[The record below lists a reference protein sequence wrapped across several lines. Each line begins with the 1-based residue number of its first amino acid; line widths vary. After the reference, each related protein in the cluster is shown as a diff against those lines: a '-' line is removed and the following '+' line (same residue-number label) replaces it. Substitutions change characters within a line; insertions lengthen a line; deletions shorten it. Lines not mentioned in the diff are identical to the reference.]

1 MKYLKLILSFVLFSN
16 LLLLDAHSI
25 THEKFKKQLKNTKDK
40 INKLNKN
47 APNSNS
53 SKSKDVNV
61 KNKSTSKTDA
71 TCKQGKNFIFYG
83 KTDKYVRV
91 IGPEKFQDQKQRL
104 LNFSFLSQRPNKN
117 YFVEYV
123 FKPNGTVTATNMTSC
138 KSITY
143 NWTFKGRTRSNDVT
157 VYLQRPKTKRL
168 EMSIGLSNSEFYKN
182 KIRFHTSGNYDVND
196 SASQRLYANCYNYQN
211 PMCNQLVAETLL
223 VGFRDL
229 KSNKSY
235 AQLKNTYLA
244 KVAELKKK
252 KEEERLAE
260 QKEEKLRKKQERKDD
275 DMKERE
281 QKKRERQREEAAEKR
296 RAYKNSPTGILE
308 SSYQDYMLIKGFYEA
323 RKSYVLKFVNRS
335 QYSTAKSQIKAIEKK
350 LVRKHR
356 IDEKKIWNKAS
367 EWYKQRW
374 SSTIELYK
382 STGTYNQQAAG
393 MSKLYIMS
401 LNSTYNKVV
410 KGGPSGMK
418 KDF

>member
-168 EMSIGLSNSEFYKN
+168 EMSILSNSEFYKN
-182 KIRFHTSGNYDVND
+182 KIRFHTSGNYDVIQI
-196 SASQRLYANCYNYQN
+196 SQRLYANCYNYQN
-211 PMCNQLVAETLL
+211 PMCNQPVAETLL

-235 AQLKNTYLA
+235 AQLKDAYLIKA
-244 KVAELKKK
+244 AELKKK

-260 QKEEKLRKKQERKDD
+260 QKRREAKVKQRRKDD
-275 DMKERE
+275 V
-281 QKKRERQREEAAEKR
+281 KRERQEKERREFREEAAK
-296 RAYKNSPTGILE
+296 KE
-308 SSYQDYMLIKGFYEA
+308 SIFKFTNWDIGVQLSRLYVNQGF
-323 RKSYVLKFVNRS
+323 LRS
-335 QYSTAKSQIKAIEKK
+335 KKK
-350 LVRKHR
+350 LC
-356 IDEKKIWNKAS
+356 IKICN
-367 EWYKQRW
+367 
-374 SSTIELYK
+374 
-382 STGTYNQQAAG
+382 
-393 MSKLYIMS
+393 
-401 LNSTYNKVV
+401 
-410 KGGPSGMK
+410 
-418 KDF
+418 